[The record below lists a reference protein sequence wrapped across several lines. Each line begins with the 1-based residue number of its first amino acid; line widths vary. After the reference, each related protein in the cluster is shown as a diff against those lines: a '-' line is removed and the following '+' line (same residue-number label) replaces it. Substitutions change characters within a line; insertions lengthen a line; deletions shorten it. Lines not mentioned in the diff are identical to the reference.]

1 MPSSGASAS
10 SPWGGSPV
18 PTQQPAFSG
27 FDSGT
32 SSMTNGGTKPTVDDD
47 FDLLSSRNTAESP
60 AKAAVTDSLDLLGS
74 MFIIL
79 KFQMFTYYSLL
90 FLSSLKLKDQVILF

>member
-1 MPSSGASAS
+1 
-10 SPWGGSPV
+10 
-18 PTQQPAFSG
+18 
-27 FDSGT
+27 
-32 SSMTNGGTKPTVDDD
+32 MTNGGTKPTVDDD

-79 KFQMFTYYSLL
+79 KFQMLL
-90 FLSSLKLKDQVILF
+90 IILFFFKLT

>member
-18 PTQQPAFSG
+18 PTQQPGFGG

-32 SSMTNGGTKPTVDDD
+32 SSMTNGGNKATVDDD
-47 FDLLSSRNTAESP
+47 FDLLSSRVTTGSP
-60 AKAAVTDSLDLLGS
+60 AKADVVDNLDLLGS
-74 MFIIL
+74 KSMYF
-79 KFQMFTYYSLL
+79 
-90 FLSSLKLKDQVILF
+90 

>member
-18 PTQQPAFSG
+18 PTQQAGFGG

-32 SSMTNGGTKPTVDDD
+32 SSMTNGGTKATVDDD
-47 FDLLSSRNTAESP
+47 FDLLSSRVTAESP
-60 AKAAVTDSLDLLGS
+60 AKADVTDNLDLLGS
-74 MFIIL
+74 KSM
-79 KFQMFTYYSLL
+79 YC
-90 FLSSLKLKDQVILF
+90 